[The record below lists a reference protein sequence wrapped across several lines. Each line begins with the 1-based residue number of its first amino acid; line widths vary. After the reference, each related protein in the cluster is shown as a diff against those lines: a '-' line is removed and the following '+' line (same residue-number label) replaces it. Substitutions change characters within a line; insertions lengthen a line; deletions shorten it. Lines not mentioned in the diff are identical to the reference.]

1 MAAGSPVRLWI
12 RASVSPQAVAN
23 STSRGAIS
31 SVVQMIFMSR
41 NCLT

>member
-1 MAAGSPVRLWI
+1 MATGSPVRAWA

-31 SVVQMIFMSR
+31 SMVGMIFMSR
-41 NCLT
+41 NCRT